1 MVFFKMKTGI
11 SSLRLSAL
19 FLALLSVFSA
29 HAQSESSGTL
39 KEVVVT
45 ASRFKESANTLPYGV
60 SVITA
65 QDIELSGVS
74 SVNQALMKLLG
85 IPGTVDFYGGGNYA
99 LDLRGYGSTASNNQ
113 VYVLD
118 GVKINE
124 ADSGGTRLSGIG
136 IETIERIEVIHGSAA
151 VMYGAGATGGV
162 ILITTKA
169 AREKQ
174 RNNAAALS
182 LGAGS
187 FGLLDLRSS
196 ANFSIE
202 NFSIDVSGNSRKSD
216 NHRDYFKSNQEGQA
230 FTGQWKNSFL
240 KAGIRYFKDTSKSG
254 LPGSLSAVQ
263 FNTNPAQSDLGNAK
277 KTGEFSNENT
287 IYFVETDVGP
297 WQFGI
302 DTGDRMKQL
311 DSKDDGVATY
321 QYRISAKNS
330 NFRAK
335 NVSQI
340 SNNSNTFI
348 FGYEQTEWTR
358 KTLGQFGS
366 TARQSS
372 EGYYLQDDFKFP
384 FDLILSAGVRTDTT
398 KLVDTSSGTNSKQ
411 SQDALDFGFSQRLNQ
426 NWVSF
431 GRLGTSFRL
440 PHVDDVGF
448 TLPNT
453 SLKPQSS
460 KDFEAGLRWSD
471 SLNNAELRIYR
482 NNLQN
487 EIAYD
492 ATVINANSWNGFGAN
507 VNLDPT
513 MRQGIE
519 FRGKFSANENL
530 SLLVNTGF
538 REAKFSEGVHAG
550 NNIPLAANATAAV
563 ATEWDIGRGQSLT
576 MGINWVSSK
585 SVDID
590 NKCSVPAIATLSTG
604 YRFENKN
611 ISFAFGIEN
620 LSDLKYYTV
629 AYTCT
634 AGVTNGIYP
643 EAGRTFTATGKIV
656 F

>member
-1 MVFFKMKTGI
+1 
-11 SSLRLSAL
+11 
-19 FLALLSVFSA
+19 
-29 HAQSESSGTL
+29 
-39 KEVVVT
+39 
-45 ASRFKESANTLPYGV
+45 
-60 SVITA
+60 
-65 QDIELSGVS
+65 
-74 SVNQALMKLLG
+74 
-85 IPGTVDFYGGGNYA
+85 
-99 LDLRGYGSTASNNQ
+99 
-113 VYVLD
+113 
-118 GVKINE
+118 
-124 ADSGGTRLSGIG
+124 
-136 IETIERIEVIHGSAA
+136 
-151 VMYGAGATGGV
+151 
-162 ILITTKA
+162 
-169 AREKQ
+169 
-174 RNNAAALS
+174 
-182 LGAGS
+182 
-187 FGLLDLRSS
+187 
-196 ANFSIE
+196 
-202 NFSIDVSGNSRKSD
+202 
-216 NHRDYFKSNQEGQA
+216 
-230 FTGQWKNSFL
+230 
-240 KAGIRYFKDTSKSG
+240 
-254 LPGSLSAVQ
+254 
-263 FNTNPAQSDLGNAK
+263 
-277 KTGEFSNENT
+277 
-287 IYFVETDVGP
+287 
-297 WQFGI
+297 
-302 DTGDRMKQL
+302 
-311 DSKDDGVATY
+311 
-321 QYRISAKNS
+321 
-330 NFRAK
+330 
-335 NVSQI
+335 
-340 SNNSNTFI
+340 
-348 FGYEQTEWTR
+348 
-358 KTLGQFGS
+358 
-366 TARQSS
+366 
-372 EGYYLQDDFKFP
+372 
-384 FDLILSAGVRTDTT
+384 
-398 KLVDTSSGTNSKQ
+398 
-411 SQDALDFGFSQRLNQ
+411 
-426 NWVSF
+426 VSF

-453 SLKPQSS
+453 SLKAQSS

-482 NNLQN
+482 NNFQN

-513 MRQGIE
+513 MRQGVE

-611 ISFAFGIEN
+611 ISFTFGIEN